1 MKKNYLISLSTLII
15 LSMMLSA
22 CQIIP
27 FINVVRGSGNV
38 ITEARSVSGFN
49 NVRLNGAG
57 RLVIT
62 QGSEE
67 SLQIQAEDNIMEQLV
82 SNVTDD
88 TLVLGYQEQNW
99 LNTIL
104 PSRIITYTLSVINLS
119 DLTINGAGD
128 IEIDALQSEM
138 VSLALNG
145 AGQIVIN
152 NLTAD
157 SLTVNITGTGMI
169 NISGQA
175 TSQSVKIEGAGNYQA
190 GDLQTTSSE
199 IEINGLGN
207 STVWATNT
215 LNVTIKGGGS
225 VGYFGNPNV
234 TQEILGLG
242 EINNQGEK

>member
-38 ITEARSVSGFN
+38 ITEARSVSGFK

-57 RLVIT
+57 RLIIT

-99 LNTIL
+99 LDTIL

-152 NLTAD
+152 NLTAA
-157 SLTVNITGTGMI
+157 SLTVNIAGTGMI

-225 VGYFGNPNV
+225 VGFFGNPNV